1 MFRIDM
7 PESGAGVVSQVN
19 DLTINTIAKTGPT
32 GLFLL
37 GQRLYNHTQL
47 IQRFLIRGAYIF

>member
-7 PESGAGVVSQVN
+7 PESGAGIASQVN

-32 GLFLL
+32 RLFLL
-37 GQRLYNHTQL
+37 GQRLHNRTQL
-47 IQRFLIRGAYIF
+47 IQRFLIRGVHIF